1 MSPARGHSR
10 ISDSHRLRV
19 RRAKTAYK
27 HKRSSKGILAK
38 LIFVLCSVFF
48 VISIWKLF
56 NSWQNSQWITG
67 TRLTIVVA
75 SDNPKV
81 YSYNPQA
88 EKLVVFEIPDNTQ
101 IETSRG
107 YGQWFAGSLWKLGEQ
122 EKLRGELLRESV
134 QKSLG
139 LPIDGW
145 IEERGEALFA
155 PRKLGVMS
163 ALFEALTTTRIK
175 SNLTFFDR
183 LHLLMKVGIVGI
195 SARRE
200 MDLTA
205 TGVLKKEKLGD
216 GAAGFSVIPDKA
228 KLAFEG
234 LRDDLVFA
242 EEKKVVIVN
251 ASKKSGLAND
261 VGQIATV
268 LGIRIIGAQTSSEK
282 INECEVR
289 GGKSELKSLSARRLI
304 RIFDCN
310 EVNVKAESPQDLELW
325 LGENFAKKF

>member
-10 ISDSHRLRV
+10 ISDSHRLKV
-19 RRAKTAYK
+19 RRAKTAYN
-27 HKRSSKGILAK
+27 HKRSSQGILAK
-38 LIFVLCSVFF
+38 LIF
-48 VISIWKLF
+48 
-56 NSWQNSQWITG
+56 
-67 TRLTIVVA
+67 VVA

-88 EKLVVFEIPDNTQ
+88 EKLVVFEIPANTQ

-139 LPIDGW
+139 LPVDGW

-183 LHLLMKVGIVGI
+183 LHLLMKVGID
-195 SARRE
+195 R
-200 MDLTA
+200 
-205 TGVLKKEKLGD
+205 K
-216 GAAGFSVIPDKA
+216 
-228 KLAFEG
+228 
-234 LRDDLVFA
+234 
-242 EEKKVVIVN
+242 
-251 ASKKSGLAND
+251 
-261 VGQIATV
+261 
-268 LGIRIIGAQTSSEK
+268 
-282 INECEVR
+282 
-289 GGKSELKSLSARRLI
+289 
-304 RIFDCN
+304 
-310 EVNVKAESPQDLELW
+310 
-325 LGENFAKKF
+325 